1 MELEEC
7 WRTHGGILENTL
19 SLKNVGKYREMEEYR
34 REQDVGAIMEKE
46 NTGSKRNT
54 GEHEA

>member
-1 MELEEC
+1 MELEEYL
-7 WRTHGGILENTL
+7 RTHGGILENIL

-34 REQDVGAIMEKE
+34 REQDVGAIME

-54 GEHEA
+54 GEHGA